1 MSFSGEESHNTGW
14 LENGRWNLSYL
25 MYQEKNT
32 QVYMLN
38 SELAALTEAGVLGV
52 TEVISME
59 TADQF
64 STVVKNEC

>member
-1 MSFSGEESHNTGW
+1 
-14 LENGRWNLSYL
+14 
-25 MYQEKNT
+25 
-32 QVYMLN
+32 MLN

-64 STVVKNEC
+64 SIVVKNEC